1 MAQVAVSKEYVRQQL
16 NAMGVRELSE
26 EDLEAYTNGENLTL
40 TLLDEETCVIN
51 NMVQIFPG

>member
-26 EDLEAYTNGENLTL
+26 EDLEAYTNGEFLPRAKGRVSQIAL
-40 TLLDEETCVIN
+40 SPY
-51 NMVQIFPG
+51 QIFLD